1 MTWRDVALRD
11 VRVASQSIGIWIV
24 GGVQILLFV
33 GVAAVEFVLNDGS
46 FPTYVDSLAGVVAV
60 TTPLIALLVGYKSI
74 LAERT
79 GGQLRLALSVPHSRR
94 DVAVGKFVGRSVVVT
109 APTVLALCLAGGVAI
124 ALADG
129 GVPWPWLPWFAG
141 VAVLYGVA
149 FVGLAVGVSLSTATG
164 RRVTVGAVGA
174 YLVTVVFWEDLHT
187 AVLLILHRFDM
198 AVTNDMPGWALF
210 VRLAAPSESFDL
222 LVRTGSAV
230 DRAGRYVDSGVAYIA
245 WPAALGLLVAWT
257 LVPVAL
263 GYLRFR
269 TADL

>member
-1 MTWRDVALRD
+1 VTWHDIALRD
-11 VRVASQSIGIWIV
+11 LRGASQSVGIWIV
-24 GGVQILLFV
+24 SGFQILLFL

-46 FPTYVDSLAGVVAV
+46 FLMYIGSLTGVVAV
-60 TTPLIALLVGYKSI
+60 TIPLVALLLGYKSI

-79 GGQLRLALSVPHSRR
+79 GGQLRLALSVPHSRW
-94 DVAVGKFVGRSVVVT
+94 DVTVGKFVGRSVVFAVPT
-109 APTVLALCLAGGVAI
+109 ALALCLAGGVAI

-129 GVPWPWLPWFAG
+129 GVPWLWLPWSVG
-141 VAVLYGVA
+141 VTVLYGMA
-149 FVGLAVGVSLSTATG
+149 FVGVAVGVSLSTAAG
-164 RRVTVGAVGA
+164 RRVTVCTIGA
-174 YLVTVVFWEDLHT
+174 YLVTVVLWEDLHT

-222 LVRTGSAV
+222 LVRTGFAV
-230 DRAGRYVDSGVAYIA
+230 NRAGRYVDSGVPYVV

-269 TADL
+269 TVDL